1 MPVGS
6 KIRRLELRSLNFDR
20 IKVKNIFENQS
31 LIQESRNS
39 NVSTALNMTGSA
51 KRPCSNSRG
60 QSTLVCLKSK
70 DQGKETSRVTKP
82 FTDELP
88 IEMSR
93 DSATCTL
100 PMTSV
105 GRLRMD
111 FIKSQSLTDK
121 DQGISRAQTR

>member
-1 MPVGS
+1 
-6 KIRRLELRSLNFDR
+6 
-20 IKVKNIFENQS
+20 
-31 LIQESRNS
+31 
-39 NVSTALNMTGSA
+39 MTGSA
-51 KRPCSNSRG
+51 KRPGSNSRG
-60 QSTLVCLKSK
+60 WSTLVCLKSK

-93 DSATCTL
+93 DSATSTL